1 MPQPT
6 QHFILIRGLARESR
20 HWLDFPKI
28 LQARF
33 PDAEIE
39 LLDHAG
45 NGSEIHRTS
54 ATNITET
61 VEDLRRRSRLVQENK
76 KPILVA
82 VSLGAMITTTWA
94 SLYPQEISGLVLMN
108 TSDGSTAHA
117 FERLLPGAQLNI
129 FKVLTKKEPYDIE
142 LACMPIISN
151 RVEKYKDWAKAFS
164 LIPRTSGANL
174 TRQLLSAFKVHFPKT
189 PPRTPILLLTTYG
202 DKMVS
207 WRCSQKISQMW
218 NLPLEIHPD
227 AGHDIT
233 LDAPEWV
240 VDRIQVWATQ
250 NQNLPF
256 ESPSTT

>member
-1 MPQPT
+1 MVQVNSS
-6 QHFILIRGLARESR
+6 FILIRGLARESR

-28 LQARF
+28 LQTQF
-33 PDAEIE
+33 PHAEIE

-45 NGSEIHRTS
+45 NGTELHRPS
-54 ATNITET
+54 ATDITET
-61 VEDLRRRSRLVQENK
+61 VNDLRSRSRLIQEQK

-82 VSLGAMITTTWA
+82 VSLGAMIATTWA
-94 SLYPQEISGLVLMN
+94 SLYPGEISGLVLMN
-108 TSDGSTAHA
+108 TSDGSTANV

-129 FKVLTKKEPYDIE
+129 FKILGKREPYDVE
-142 LACMPIISN
+142 LACMPMISN
-151 RVEKYKDWAKAFS
+151 RTDQYPTWARAFAE
-164 LIPRTSGANL
+164 IPRTSAMNL
-174 TRQLLSAFKVHFPKT
+174 TRQLLSAFKVRFPKT
-189 PPRTPILLLTTYG
+189 PPQMPILLLTTYG

-218 NLPLEIHPD
+218 NLPLEIHPN

-240 VDRIQVWATQ
+240 AERIQTWALK